1 MNIPFREDYPPR
13 HDVVF
18 SIMFGE
24 MELFSALLKSVTGH
38 VLDAEEV
45 ISQASVT
52 PDNVEHNYIR
62 FDTFAKDKNDTVYS
76 LDLQNTYSEELIRNR
91 TVYYGCRSVAGQ
103 TVVKGKYDK
112 LKKVVVSFIMTK
124 KNKKNT
130 PIETIRLCDDK
141 GNVYSEL
148 LTLHNVYVPAVN
160 RASDDT
166 VDKNLK
172 IFSGFFSVN
181 SKEKMREFID
191 LYADDIL
198 GDKLISSYSKA
209 ILRGDLQTIEER
221 EYFDMKISEQDI
233 MEATIEAREE
243 GLNEGRAEGRAEGRM
258 DTLKQ
263 AIESLKNIMDIE
275 SLIKTFNI
283 TETERKILAI

>member
-1 MNIPFREDYPPR
+1 
-13 HDVVF
+13 
-18 SIMFGE
+18 
-24 MELFSALLKSVTGH
+24 
-38 VLDAEEV
+38 
-45 ISQASVT
+45 
-52 PDNVEHNYIR
+52 
-62 FDTFAKDKNDTVYS
+62 
-76 LDLQNTYSEELIRNR
+76 
-91 TVYYGCRSVAGQ
+91 
-103 TVVKGKYDK
+103 
-112 LKKVVVSFIMTK
+112 MTK

-130 PIETIRLCDDK
+130 PIETLRLCDDK

-191 LYADDIL
+191 LYAGDIL
-198 GDKLISSYSKA
+198 SDKLISSYSKA

-233 MEATIEAREE
+233 MEAKIEALE
-243 GLNEGRAEGRAEGRM
+243 EGRAEGRM

>member
-1 MNIPFREDYPPR
+1 M
-13 HDVVF
+13 
-18 SIMFGE
+18 
-24 MELFSALLKSVTGH
+24 
-38 VLDAEEV
+38 
-45 ISQASVT
+45 
-52 PDNVEHNYIR
+52 
-62 FDTFAKDKNDTVYS
+62 
-76 LDLQNTYSEELIRNR
+76 
-91 TVYYGCRSVAGQ
+91 
-103 TVVKGKYDK
+103 
-112 LKKVVVSFIMTK
+112 
-124 KNKKNT
+124 
-130 PIETIRLCDDK
+130 
-141 GNVYSEL
+141 
-148 LTLHNVYVPAVN
+148 HNVYVPAVN

-191 LYADDIL
+191 LYAGDIL

>member
-1 MNIPFREDYPPR
+1 M
-13 HDVVF
+13 
-18 SIMFGE
+18 
-24 MELFSALLKSVTGH
+24 
-38 VLDAEEV
+38 
-45 ISQASVT
+45 
-52 PDNVEHNYIR
+52 
-62 FDTFAKDKNDTVYS
+62 
-76 LDLQNTYSEELIRNR
+76 
-91 TVYYGCRSVAGQ
+91 
-103 TVVKGKYDK
+103 
-112 LKKVVVSFIMTK
+112 
-124 KNKKNT
+124 
-130 PIETIRLCDDK
+130 
-141 GNVYSEL
+141 
-148 LTLHNVYVPAVN
+148 YVPAVN

-191 LYADDIL
+191 LYAGDIL
-198 GDKLISSYSKA
+198 SDKLISSYSKA

-233 MEATIEAREE
+233 MEAKIEALE
-243 GLNEGRAEGRAEGRM
+243 EGRAEGRM